1 MREILFR
8 AKRLDNGE
16 WVEGIPIQNHIGTF
30 ICFDENPHYCHQY
43 GYMEIDKIIQVDP
56 ETVCQYTGETDK
68 NGQKIWEND
77 IIDASDCWWNACGP
91 AGHSSPIILVEWSDY
106 LCGYDPFANYDCDCG
121 VYIEP
126 NQVKVIGNIFDNPEL
141 LKGGTE

>member
-16 WVEGIPIQNHIGTF
+16 WVEGIPIENHIGTF

-56 ETVCQYTGETDK
+56 ETVCQFTGKYDG
-68 NGQKIWEND
+68 NGVEIFEHD
-77 IIDASDCWWNACGP
+77 IVQFDDGYYAEILWDEDDALFNIYGGDASD
-91 AGHSSPIILVEWSDY
+91 IYED
-106 LCGYDPFANYDCDCG
+106 FRT
-121 VYIEP
+121 IESED
-126 NQVKVIGNIFDNPEL
+126 VGVIGNVFDNPEL
-141 LKGGTE
+141 MKGEIDEDSNRR